1 MNSKSRMPREPS
13 DKHHTYQLICTC
25 CYGVRVEP
33 PRARLG
39 YRTCMD
45 CGEKAAQ
52 KKRHTV
58 APMNKSNYLLIT
70 DPTLLKQLNPK
81 RTEV

>member
-1 MNSKSRMPREPS
+1 
-13 DKHHTYQLICTC
+13 
-25 CYGVRVEP
+25 
-33 PRARLG
+33 
-39 YRTCMD
+39 MD

-58 APMNKSNYLLIT
+58 APMNKSNYMLIT